1 MTVDAQSV
9 KEAEYVTEVN
19 SPETYS
25 RQRQLLEE
33 LSNAFGPTGHEGPVR
48 AIVRRELGPLTDALE
63 TDGIGSLIA
72 RIGDEANDVP
82 RLMLSAHMDEV
93 GIMVRQITA
102 EGFLTIQTLGGWL
115 DQALINQRWVVMTRN
130 GPIPGLTGIKTPH
143 VMQPDAR
150 NQVFKK
156 EAIFIDVG
164 ARDKEDAEQRLAIRP
179 GDPVAPD
186 SSFQEMA
193 GGELYIGKAWDDR
206 AGVAGLIEIAR
217 ALRESAGPL
226 PATVYLVAT
235 VQEEVGLRGAH
246 TSSFHVMPDIGIN
259 LESGVAGDYP
269 GITKDEAQEE
279 LGKGPTVFLHD
290 SSMIPNLRLRDFF
303 VDTAAELEMPLQF
316 NVLSGYGEDGAEM
329 QKAGSGA
336 PSINIAV
343 PTRYLHS
350 HNSVIHRDDFA
361 RAVRLVSEV
370 VRRLTPETVSALTTF
385 D

>member
-1 MTVDAQSV
+1 MLDSI
-9 KEAEYVTEVN
+9 
-19 SPETYS
+19 SPETHS

-33 LSNAFGPTGHEGPVR
+33 LSNAFGPTGHEGAVR
-48 AIVRRELGPLTDALE
+48 AIVRREMNSLADFVE

-72 RIGDEANDVP
+72 RIGLESDDVP
-82 RLMLSAHMDEV
+82 RIMLSAHMDEV
-93 GIMVRQITA
+93 GLMVRQITA
-102 EGFLTIQTLGGWL
+102 EGYLTIQPLGGWL
-115 DQALINQRWVVMTRN
+115 DQALINQRWVVMTRS

-143 VMQPDAR
+143 VMQSDAR
-150 NQVFKK
+150 TQVFKK
-156 EAIFIDVG
+156 ESMFIDVG
-164 ARDKEDAEQRLAIRP
+164 AENKEDAEQRLGIRP
-179 GDPVAPD
+179 GDPIAPD
-186 SSFQEMA
+186 SRFQEMA
-193 GGELYIGKAWDDR
+193 GGELYVGKAWDDR
-206 AGVAGLIEIAR
+206 AGVAGLIEVAR
-217 ALRESAGPL
+217 ALRESADPL
-226 PATVYLVAT
+226 PATIYLVAT

-290 SSMIPNLRLRDFF
+290 SSMLPNLRLRDFF

-350 HNSVIHRDDFA
+350 HNGVIHRDDFA
-361 RAVRLVSEV
+361 NAVRLVTEV
-370 VRRLTPETVSALTTF
+370 VRLLTPETVSALTTF

>member
-1 MTVDAQSV
+1 MIPS
-9 KEAEYVTEVN
+9 
-19 SPETYS
+19 ETHS
-25 RQRQLLEE
+25 RHRALLAE

-48 AIVRRELGPLTDALE
+48 AIVRRELEPLADALE

-72 RIGDEANDVP
+72 RIGDEAEGVP
-82 RLMLSAHMDEV
+82 RVMLAAHMDEV
-93 GIMVRQITA
+93 GLMVRHITP
-102 EGFLTIQTLGGWL
+102 EGFLAIQTLGGWL

-130 GPIPGLTGIKTPH
+130 GPVPGLTGIKTVH
-143 VMQPDAR
+143 VMQPEAR
-150 NQVFKK
+150 AQVFKK

-164 ARDKEDAEQRLAIRP
+164 AKNKDDAEQRLAIRP

-186 SSFQEMA
+186 SRFQEFV
-193 GGELYIGKAWDDR
+193 GGELYLGKAWDDR
-206 AGVAGLIEIAR
+206 AGVAGLIEVAR
-217 ALRESAGPL
+217 ALRESAAPL
-226 PATVYLVAT
+226 PATLYLVAT

-269 GITKDEAQEE
+269 GITTDEAQEK

-290 SSMIPNLRLRDFF
+290 SSMLPNLRLRDLF
-303 VDTAAELEMPLQF
+303 VETAAELDMPLQF

-329 QKAGSGA
+329 QKAGAGA

-361 RAVRLVSEV
+361 NAVRLVTEV
-370 VRRLTPETVSALTTF
+370 IRRLTPQTVTNLTTF
-385 D
+385 SDEPTLTTGA

>member
-1 MTVDAQSV
+1 MTTDQ
-9 KEAEYVTEVN
+9 T
-19 SPETYS
+19 TYS
-25 RQRQLLEE
+25 RQRQLLAE
-33 LSNAFGPTGHEGPVR
+33 LSNAFGPTGYEAPVR
-48 AIVRRELGPLTDALE
+48 AIMRRELEPLTDALE

-72 RIGDEANDVP
+72 RIGDEADDVP
-82 RLMLSAHMDEV
+82 RVMLAAHMDEV
-93 GIMVRQITA
+93 GLMVRQITA

-156 EAIFIDVG
+156 ESIFIDVG

-186 SSFQEMA
+186 SRFQEMA

-217 ALRESAGPL
+217 ALRESTEPL

-303 VDTAAELEMPLQF
+303 VDAAAELEIPLQF
-316 NVLSGYGEDGAEM
+316 NVLSGYGQDGAEM

-350 HNSVIHRDDFA
+350 HNSVIHRDDFSN
-361 RAVRLVSEV
+361 AVRLVTEV

>member
-1 MTVDAQSV
+1 MLDPI
-9 KEAEYVTEVN
+9 
-19 SPETYS
+19 SPQTYS

-48 AIVRRELGPLTDALE
+48 AIARREMTSLADFVE

-72 RIGDEANDVP
+72 RIGEESDDVP
-82 RLMLSAHMDEV
+82 RIMLSGHMDEV
-93 GIMVRQITA
+93 GLMVRQITA
-102 EGFLTIQTLGGWL
+102 EGYLTIQTLGGWL

-156 EAIFIDVG
+156 ESMFIDVG
-164 ARDKEDAEQRLAIRP
+164 ASNKEDAEQRLGIRP
-179 GDPVAPD
+179 GDPIAPD
-186 SSFQEMA
+186 SRFQEMA

-206 AGVAGLIEIAR
+206 AGVAGLIEVAR
-217 ALRESAGPL
+217 ALRESADPL

-290 SSMIPNLRLRDFF
+290 SSMLPNLRLRDFF
-303 VDTAAELEMPLQF
+303 VDAAAELEMPLQF

-350 HNSVIHRDDFA
+350 HNGVIHRDDFA
-361 RAVRLVSEV
+361 NAVRLVTEV

>member
-1 MTVDAQSV
+1 MT
-9 KEAEYVTEVN
+9 TN
-19 SPETYS
+19 ETYN
-25 RQRQLLEE
+25 RQRLLLEE

-48 AIVRRELGPLTDALE
+48 AIVRRELTPLADAVE

-72 RIGDEANDVP
+72 RIGDESDGVP
-82 RLMLSAHMDEV
+82 RVMLSAHMDEV
-93 GIMVRQITA
+93 GLMVRHITP

-115 DQALINQRWVVMTRN
+115 DQALINQRWIVMTRN
-130 GPIPGLTGIKTPH
+130 GPIPGLTGIKTVH

-150 NQVFKK
+150 TQVFKK
-156 EAIFIDVG
+156 ESMFIDVG
-164 ARDKEDAEQRLAIRP
+164 AADKEDAEQRLGIRP
-179 GDPVAPD
+179 GDPIAPD
-186 SSFQEMA
+186 SRFQEMA
-193 GGELYIGKAWDDR
+193 GGELYVGKAWDDR
-206 AGVAGLIEIAR
+206 AGVAGLVEVAR
-217 ALRESAGPL
+217 ALRESGEPL
-226 PATVYLVAT
+226 AATVYLAAT

-246 TSSFHVMPDIGIN
+246 TSSFHVMPDSGIN

-290 SSMIPNLRLRDFF
+290 SSMLPNLRLRDFF
-303 VDTAAELEMPLQF
+303 VETAAELEIPLQF

-350 HNSVIHRDDFA
+350 HNGIIHRDDFA
-361 RAVRLVSEV
+361 NAVRLVTEI
-370 VRRLTPETVSALTTF
+370 VRSLTPEAVSALTTF